1 MNFRLLIFVCLIAL
15 RPFAP
20 HCFAQN
26 IQLNPSNIDFGLVE
40 QAGSLKAEVIV
51 SNTGNQRLFLMRAET
66 EPNYEVFV
74 SKKTIQPGDT
84 ALLRIT
90 YRPKLAGAFSSNFR
104 ILHSQSE
111 KPLVVEVK
119 GRINSLLPDILTNC
133 VSFSPKANVAAQLIP
148 ERATFSASFI
158 DAQNA
163 QKINEA
169 SILFIAKTSNRKQ
182 EFTTANSLL
191 QIDLPPGPYAL
202 VISAPGY
209 QTQTTDLNMSL
220 LNSNQTF
227 TLIPNPPKP
236 PPVRDTVFLAR
247 PLPPPSSPETL
258 DPALYKP
265 NHIVFLIDLSG
276 SMKAPNKLPL
286 LKTAIAQMLKPIRPI
301 DKISIVTYAE
311 TVRVLLPPTTGA
323 DKTAI
328 LRQLDSLQA
337 GGLTAGSEAL
347 ERAYNLAA
355 ESWIEG
361 GNNQVILATDGVFRL
376 SKSDRKRVARA
387 QQDKTPI
394 LSVAAFGNDLKA
406 LQMLETLSS
415 EGQGSFLKID
425 EGDDATEILLN
436 EIRKRSRK

>member
-1 MNFRLLIFVCLIAL
+1 MNLRVLIFVCFIAL

-20 HCFAQN
+20 HCFAQS
-26 IQLNPSNIDFGLVE
+26 IQLNPPNIDFGLVE

-66 EPNYEVFV
+66 EPNFEVFV
-74 SKKTIQPGDT
+74 SKKTLQPGDT

-90 YRPKLAGAFSSNFR
+90 YRPKLPGSFSSTLR
-104 ILHSQSE
+104 ILHNQSE
-111 KPLVVEVK
+111 KPLAVSVN

-133 VSFSPKANVAAQLIP
+133 VSFSPKTNVTTQLIKD
-148 ERATFSASFI
+148 RAAFNANFI
-158 DAQNA
+158 DARTGE
-163 QKINEA
+163 KVNEA
-169 SILFIAKTSNRKQ
+169 SILFVSKTSNRKQ

-191 QIDLPPGPYAL
+191 QVDLPLGPYAL
-202 VISAPGY
+202 IVSAPGY
-209 QTQTTDLNMSL
+209 ETQTTDLNMSL
-220 LNSNQTF
+220 LLANRTF
-227 TLIPNPPKP
+227 ALIPNPPKP
-236 PPVRDTVFLAR
+236 APIRDSVLVVDPVS
-247 PLPPPSSPETL
+247 PPSSTETL

-337 GGLTAGSEAL
+337 GGLTAGSEGL
-347 ERAYNLAA
+347 ERAYTLAS
-355 ESWIEG
+355 ESWIDG

-376 SKSDRKRVARA
+376 NKADRKRVARA
-387 QQDKTPI
+387 GQEKTPI

-406 LQMLETLSS
+406 LQMLETLSRD
-415 EGQGSFLKID
+415 GQGSFLKID
-425 EGDDATEILLN
+425 AGDDASEILLN
-436 EIRKRSRK
+436 EIRKRSRM